1 VAVRRSGRRERRRRG
16 TGAGTGT
23 EVGRLGRSQEDE
35 VGAEELGGR
44 REVELGRTR
53 LLLHLQPTGKGG
65 GSGAQPPRTAGREGE
80 GEGEEARDAQLA
92 VRRERIC
99 RHSGDGGARE
109 RQRGGGWMDKVEM
122 RG

>member
-35 VGAEELGGR
+35 VGAEELGGS

-65 GSGAQPPRTAGREGE
+65 GSGGAASAHPGREGE
-80 GEGEEARDAQLA
+80 GEGEEARDARLA
-92 VRRERIC
+92 VRRERRC

-109 RQRGGGWMDKVEM
+109 RQRGGWMDKVEM